1 MNIYKSITMINM
13 LPAQIIQV
21 ADFFSKIEV
30 QYHRNNDVKE
40 LLDTL
45 EKTFLDM
52 KGESL
57 PESREEFEARAVLFY
72 TLKQLDEFLVLKNQF
87 VERHREKK

>member
-1 MNIYKSITMINM
+1 
-13 LPAQIIQV
+13 
-21 ADFFSKIEV
+21 
-30 QYHRNNDVKE
+30 
-40 LLDTL
+40 
-45 EKTFLDM
+45 M
-52 KGESL
+52 KVENL